1 MLGEM
6 RDTHL
11 AIPSTST
18 RRASSPAS
26 LIASLSSDHC
36 LMDRANKCRLIVSSE
51 QFDSMS
57 MDALNR
63 VLGVLEQAILIG
75 ALKVSVVKVLVSV
88 S

>member
-26 LIASLSSDHC
+26 LIAFRNSDHC
-36 LMDRANKCRLIVSSE
+36 LMDRAKMCRLIVPFE

-63 VLGVLEQAILIG
+63 VSGVLEQAILIG